1 MILVLSE
8 FDYQD
13 KERLVIGVASC
24 RKSALIMIRDYYGKD
39 AFLDD
44 IKDIRDSNIDF
55 SIGIKVD
62 GCRYIVTA
70 MDFSIDEI

>member
-39 AFLDD
+39 AFLED
-44 IKDIRDSNIDF
+44 IKDIRDYNIDF

-62 GCRYIVTA
+62 RCRYSVTA
-70 MDFSIDEI
+70 MYFLIDEI